1 LRTSI
6 GLVKVLKKGTPATWS
21 AHYYE
26 FKQHT
31 SWFDKDYS
39 KLLDRRKQT
48 KFQWMQNPSQIN
60 GDNVKNEIRETSVI
74 FKKKSGNVWKIKLMN
89 SKQTVSDTYEEA

>member
-1 LRTSI
+1 
-6 GLVKVLKKGTPATWS
+6 
-21 AHYYE
+21 
-26 FKQHT
+26 
-31 SWFDKDYS
+31 
-39 KLLDRRKQT
+39 
-48 KFQWMQNPSQIN
+48 MQNPSQIN